1 MPLLIDRTVPR
12 PGLRLSILGFG
23 GTTLGGRHVYADVD
37 EAQAAATVGEAWAR
51 GVRYFDTAPF
61 YGTGASE
68 VRLGRAL
75 RRFAR
80 GEYVLS
86 TKVGRRLEPLPPGE
100 VNREGA
106 PFRRVFDYSY
116 DGTLRALEDSLERL
130 QRDRIDIVYIHDVG
144 NADHFHDAMDGA
156 YRALE
161 RLRREGAIDAIGAGV
176 SQWEICRDF
185 AHAGDFD
192 LLMLACRYTL
202 VEHQL
207 ALHELLPLCLEK
219 RDRRRRGGAVQF
231 RHPRGE
237 PAGAG
242 CPLQL
247 RPGRSVGAQPGQ
259 PSRRRLRPARRAA
272 RRRRLTVPAGA
283 SGRGHGGRRVAQ
295 SGRGRGQCRGRVG
308 ADPGGLLGGA
318 EGRRPDRPRRAGA
331 GRRLRRRTVEGGDAL
346 RA

>member
-219 RDRRRRGGAVQF
+219 RIGVAVAAPF
-231 RHPRGE
+231 NSGILAASP
-237 PAGAG
+237 
-242 CPLQL
+242 
-247 RPGRSVGAQPGQ
+247 PGPD
-259 PSRRRLRPARRAA
+259 ARFNY
-272 RRRRLTVPAGA
+272 G
-283 SGRGHGGRRVAQ
+283 
-295 SGRGRGQCRGRVG
+295 
-308 ADPGGLLGGA
+308 
-318 EGRRPDRPRRAGA
+318 RAGPWVRNRVSRLGAACARHGVPLVAAALQFPLGHPAVVTVVA
-331 GRRLRRRTVEGGDAL
+331 GSRNPTEVAANVEGLSVPISVAFWAEL
-346 RA
+346 RADGLIDPDAPVPVAGFAGGPSKAETL